1 MKPTCMPRWSAPPL
15 PRMLG
20 RFHHLTLVAAIV
32 CVVTTSAPTLAGG
45 NDVATTDVATTDAA
59 TTDAATPDVA
69 TPDVATTEVAT
80 TDVATTDV
88 ATTDAATPDVATAT
102 AVIRLQLIVD
112 DVAVLGSLARFLM
125 DEGLVVSAPRAGMDG
140 ITHVVMVGTGD
151 GGLAV
156 VCRGRETTAS
166 VVPPGPRAL
175 VELELGQ
182 RIKALVLSTPPL
194 PALTSTASGTAA
206 APVLRLDLTDG
217 TGARELGD
225 GLAVAILEAGVA
237 LGTVVPAVRLC
248 VVADDDEVGVSRAA
262 SVDGVCADAQTL
274 PRDTALAEASRWLLP
289 LLPLLPRRLP
299 APPPTTAPTTAPTA
313 APTTAPTLPFSI
325 GVQGGALGRLYGI
338 DPLVVTDL
346 SLWWWSTDVVGVP
359 VVWGPQF
366 VVGGSGSLGAVSIA
380 EPFFGVGGVART
392 ALTSDL
398 SLSVGLVAGAWL
410 HSWLYTDVDAGV
422 AADPLLLLPASVAL
436 TLWPGIEGTLGVAVG
451 SATRTRIHT
460 VDGGD
465 LWERQPVFISVS
477 SGLRFNFS
485 PGSGQR

>member
-20 RFHHLTLVAAIV
+20 RFHHLTLVAAFV

-59 TTDAATPDVA
+59 T
-69 TPDVATTEVAT
+69 
-80 TDVATTDV
+80 
-88 ATTDAATPDVATAT
+88 PDVATAT
-102 AVIRLQLIVD
+102 AVIRLQLIID

-140 ITHVVMVGTGD
+140 ITHVVMVGAGD

-274 PRDTALAEASRWLLP
+274 PRDTALAEASQW
-289 LLPLLPRRLP
+289 LLPLLPRRLT
-299 APPPTTAPTTAPTA
+299 APPTT

-359 VVWGPQF
+359 VVWGPH
-366 VVGGSGSLGAVSIA
+366 VVIGGSGSLGAVSIA

-392 ALTSDL
+392 ALTSDV

-436 TLWPGIEGTLGVAVG
+436 TLWPGIEGTLGMAVG

-465 LWERQPVFISVS
+465 LWERQPVFISFS
-477 SGLRFNFS
+477 SGLRFNFP